1 MEKLH
6 FKTLGLVIGLVLLAF
21 FAEAQ
26 TGTPAW
32 TTSKDVQKVANKS
45 LFADQDLKA
54 SHINAVSAGYPA
66 VTVSKG
72 IVKVTNPGLVQTEQK
87 GNVVSKGYPM
97 WTVSKGVNRYSKQ

>member
-6 FKTLGLVIGLVLLAF
+6 VKKLGLVVVLTCIAF
-21 FAEAQ
+21 FAQAQ
-26 TGTPAW
+26 TGTPVW

-45 LFADQDLKA
+45 LFSDQNLKA

-66 VTVSKG
+66 VTLSKG
-72 IVKVTNPGLVQTEQK
+72 IVKVTNANLVQDGVK

-97 WTVSKGVNRYSKQ
+97 WTVSKGVHKYNR